1 MVDQIR
7 RKSFRRTE
15 STVTN
20 ERGRDEFVIQFVDL
34 VEGENEFQICIQKP
48 RRIRVTFRVGSGCT
62 IQSEYWKD
70 GWVVVFGPRQYTGMP
85 SSAMRLSKLDK
96 EAEKEEILVMDFL
109 EGA

>member
-1 MVDQIR
+1 MASQIR
-7 RKSFRRTE
+7 RKNFQRTE
-15 STVTN
+15 GTITN

-34 VEGENEFQICIQKP
+34 VEGENDQIGIRTP

-62 IQSEYWKD
+62 VQSEYWKD
-70 GWVVVFGPRQYTGMP
+70 GWVEAFGPRQYTGMP

-96 EAEKEEILVMDFL
+96 EAENEEIRVMEFL